1 MSSSRF
7 GYKTSL
13 ATTSIHT
20 DRIVSVHVEPSVVSD
35 HHATIGLFTVDSTSS
50 VHSNPVRSTRIIR
63 PIDDIILKGPL
74 VHFVAE

>member
-1 MSSSRF
+1 MSSSTF

-13 ATTSIHT
+13 ATTSIHA

-35 HHATIGLFTVDSTSS
+35 HHATIGIFTVDSTSS
-50 VHSNPVRSTRIIR
+50 VHSNPVTSTRIIR
-63 PIDDIILKGPL
+63 PIDDIILKGSL